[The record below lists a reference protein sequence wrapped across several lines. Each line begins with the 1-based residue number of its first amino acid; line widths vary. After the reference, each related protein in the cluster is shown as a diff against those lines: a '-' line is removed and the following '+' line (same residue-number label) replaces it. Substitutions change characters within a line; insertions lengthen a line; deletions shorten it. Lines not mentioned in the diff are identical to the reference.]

1 MKLDYVQKVMICFE
15 KYVIVRIFQ
24 LQLYRFIVVYYGFI
38 KKYFKSHISDTFSVY
53 NEPQLVKYMVIN
65 MEEIKY
71 AE

>member
-1 MKLDYVQKVMICFE
+1 M
-15 KYVIVRIFQ
+15 
-24 LQLYRFIVVYYGFI
+24 QLYRFIVVYYGFI